1 MVDYVNM
8 LKLESEDYPAVLRNI
23 ASPPEVLYWQGTN
36 PKEWLDK
43 PKVAIVGSR
52 KMTAYGQAV
61 TTELAKGLAEAGVVI
76 ISGLAFGVDI
86 TAHRAALSVKG
97 LTVAVIPTGLDNIT
111 PRSHYQIAQ
120 DIIKNGTVLSEQPF
134 GTAVNLG
141 LFVIRNRI
149 ISGLADIVL
158 IPEAV
163 LKSGSLHTARF
174 ALEQGKTVM
183 AVPGNINSPASEGS
197 NNLIKSGAIPVT
209 TVDDVLFALKIDPA
223 VKKSSVTNFSSRL
236 ERLVFE
242 LIRDGISQ
250 QDDIASAA
258 EMDITA
264 ISAAL
269 TMLEISGHIRPAGAG
284 NWLAA

>member
-1 MVDYVNM
+1 M
-8 LKLESEDYPAVLRNI
+8 LKLESDDYPSGLRNI

-36 PKEWLDK
+36 PTEWLDK

-52 KMTAYGQAV
+52 RMTAYGQAV
-61 TTELAKGLAEAGVVI
+61 TTELARSLSEAGVVI

-86 TAHRAALSVKG
+86 TAHRAALG
-97 LTVAVIPTGLDNIT
+97 ARGTTIAVLPSGLDAIYPAAHHNFA
-111 PRSHYQIAQ
+111 YQISQ
-120 DIIKNGTVLSEQPF
+120 TGTLLTEYPSCSRSYPGNF
-134 GTAVNLG
+134 IA
-141 LFVIRNRI
+141 RNRI
-149 ISGLADIVL
+149 ISALSDILL
-158 IPEAV
+158 ITEAA

-209 TVDDVLFALKIDPA
+209 SVDDVLFALKIGPVD
-223 VKKSSVTNFSSRL
+223 KKARIINFSSRQ
-236 ERLVFE
+236 EQLVYD
-242 LIRDGISQ
+242 LIQNGISQ
-250 QDDIASAA
+250 QDDIASVASL
-258 EMDITA
+258 DITA